1 MSNKR
6 YKFIKGSYMIT
17 IEYENKNVRSD
28 SVTHR
33 YFLNANKRSELENFL
48 KITVDII
55 QSLGYHVKYTEWSK
69 R

>member
-1 MSNKR
+1 MSSKR

>member
-33 YFLNANKRSELENFL
+33 YFVNANKRSELENFL
-48 KITVDII
+48 KRSVDII
-55 QSLGYHVKYTEWSK
+55 ESMGYNVKYTEWSK
-69 R
+69 Q